1 MFLLC
6 STVIVFERLHE
17 MMIAKV
23 NEDAMYVVA
32 TNRLALH
39 FKENADINKKI
50 ILVRLCARNVN
61 IDSVWYKSSTIYSI
75 FK

>member
-6 STVIVFERLHE
+6 STVIVFERTHE

-39 FKENADINKKI
+39 FKENADINKE
-50 ILVRLCARNVN
+50 
-61 IDSVWYKSSTIYSI
+61 DYPS
-75 FK
+75 